1 MTDDRTVAYNSPG
14 TRALYCVICAR
25 QESGCQPLAAA
36 DVPDDTACSFCGGRV
51 HAIAARTLGATVARY
66 MTAPAT

>member
-1 MTDDRTVAYNSPG
+1 MTNNRTVAYRSSDSP
-14 TRALYCVICAR
+14 TTYCVICAR
-25 QESGCQPLAAA
+25 QETGCQPLAAA
-36 DVPDDTACSFCGGRV
+36 DVSDDTACSFCGGRV